1 MSQHADH
8 PEHNETP
15 ESSRKADAPI
25 RIEKDAIAALPLGQ
39 WEGRIII
46 VETPEAAVKAVAA
59 LRHERVL
66 GFDTETKPNFKPG
79 GNNLPSLVQLAG
91 KDVVYLFRL
100 DDCGGI
106 PCLFPLFRDA
116 KVLKVG
122 VAVKDDVKNLKDRA
136 PFRDAGFTEISDFT
150 RKAGIENT
158 GLRALVAHYLGM
170 RISKGA
176 QVTNWA
182 AKHLTPVQVT
192 YAATDAWVS
201 RELYLKLE
209 EVGVIPVKGG
219 KP

>member
-1 MSQHADH
+1 MSQ
-8 PEHNETP
+8 PEQP
-15 ESSRKADAPI
+15 KPDAPI

-39 WEGRIII
+39 WDGKIVI
-46 VETPEAAVKAVAA
+46 VEDPAAAAKAVEA
-59 LRHERVL
+59 LRGERVL
-66 GFDTETKPNFKPG
+66 GFDTETKPNFKRG
-79 GNNLPSLVQLAG
+79 GNNFPSLVQLAG

-106 PCLFPLFRDA
+106 PCLFPIFRDA
-116 KVLKVG
+116 KTLKVG

-136 PFRDAGFTEISDFT
+136 PFRDAGFVEISDFT

-170 RISKGA
+170 RISKSA

-182 AKHLTPVQVT
+182 AKHLSPQQVT

-209 EVGVIPVKGG
+209 SLGVIPHK
-219 KP
+219 KH